1 MAVLTTDDKTEIIVS
16 CRCGCEDSIHIR
28 VYKED
33 FDDDCF
39 GIMTYMNGNF
49 YSEQDETI
57 WRVIYKKLRKI
68 WAIIRNKD
76 FYYSDV
82 TMSKSDFMKFREMI
96 NSVEVDM

>member
-16 CRCGCEDSIHIR
+16 CRYGS
-28 VYKED
+28 
-33 FDDDCF
+33 
-39 GIMTYMNGNF
+39 F

-57 WRVIYKKLRKI
+57 WRIICKKLRKI

-82 TMSKSDFMKFREMI
+82 IMSKSDFVKFREMI
-96 NSVEVDM
+96 NSMEVDV